1 MPPAAKRPPSI
12 NYHTDTA
19 MFQSIERRPPD
30 PILGLSAAYKSD
42 TNPDKV
48 DLGVG
53 IYKDEAGNCPVMTAV
68 KKAENKLWQIE
79 DSKSYI
85 AQAGP
90 ELFLTHTLDL
100 LLGNGHATV
109 KDKRASVVLAPGGS
123 GSLRVAAE
131 FVTRNVPN
139 TRILVSDPTWNNHI
153 PLLGSAGLKVETYPY
168 YDYTTH
174 SIKFDQMMSRLAEAK
189 KGDLV
194 LLHGCCHNPCGADL
208 SHDQW
213 DAVAEAALKQGFVP
227 FIDLAYQGLGD
238 GLVEDV
244 YGLRLMASKLPEVI
258 IASSCSKNFGLYRE
272 RTGAVTVITETA
284 AQCEAAQSQVV
295 STAREM
301 YSVPPAHGAALV
313 GMILDDAA
321 LKAEWDAELTEMRDR
336 INGLR
341 VELVNKLKEKGVDR
355 DFSFIQHE
363 KGMFSFLGLSPEQV
377 KRLVNEFS
385 IYLVGSSRINVA
397 GINKKNIGYLVDAI
411 AAVL

>member
-1 MPPAAKRPPSI
+1 
-12 NYHTDTA
+12 

-42 TNPDKV
+42 TNPKKV

-53 IYKDEAGNCPVMTAV
+53 VYKDEAGNCPVMKAV
-68 KKAENKLWQIE
+68 KTAESRLWETE

-90 ELFLTHTLDL
+90 DLFLKHTLDL
-100 LLGNGHATV
+100 LLGNDHVAV
-109 KDKRASVVLAPGGS
+109 KDKRAAVVLAPGGS
-123 GSLRVAAE
+123 GSLRLAAE
-131 FVTRNVPN
+131 FVTRNVPD

-168 YDYTTH
+168 YDYVTH
-174 SIKFDQMMSRLAEAK
+174 SIKFDQMMSRLAEAR

-208 SHDQW
+208 SPPQW

-238 GLVEDV
+238 GLVQDV
-244 YGLRLMASKLPEVI
+244 YGLRLMAGKLPEVI

-284 AQCEAAQSQVV
+284 AQCEAALSQVV

-321 LKAEWDAELTEMRDR
+321 LRAEWDAELTEMRDR

-341 VELVNKLKEKGVDR
+341 AELVNKLKQKGVDR

-363 KGMFSFLGLSPEQV
+363 KGMFSFLGLTPDQV
-377 KRLVNEFS
+377 KRLINEFS

-397 GINKKNIGYLVDAI
+397 GINKSNIDYLADSI
-411 AAVL
+411 KAVL

>member
-1 MPPAAKRPPSI
+1 
-12 NYHTDTA
+12 

-30 PILGLSAAYKSD
+30 PILGLSAAYKTD
-42 TNPDKV
+42 TNSNKV

-53 IYKDEAGNCPVMTAV
+53 VYKDEAGNCPVMAAV
-68 KKAENKLWQIE
+68 KQAENTLWQTE

-90 ELFLTHTLDL
+90 ELFLKYTAEL
-100 LLGNGHATV
+100 LLGRDHAALL
-109 KDKRASVVLAPGGS
+109 DKRVATVLAPGGS

-131 FVTRNVPN
+131 FVTNNFPD
-139 TRILVSDPTWNNHI
+139 TRCLVSDPTWNNHI
-153 PLLGSAGLKVETYPY
+153 PLLTSAGLKLELYPY

-174 SIKFDQMMSRLAEAK
+174 QIKFDQMLDTLKTAS

-194 LLHGCCHNPCGADL
+194 LIHGCCHNPCGADL
-208 SHDQW
+208 SREMWQS
-213 DAVAEAALKQGFVP
+213 VAELAQKQGFTP

-238 GLVEDV
+238 GLAEDV
-244 YGLRLMASKLPEVI
+244 YGLRLLASQLPEVLV
-258 IASSCSKNFGLYRE
+258 ASSYSKNFGLYRE
-272 RTGAVTVITETA
+272 RTGAVTLIA
-284 AQCEAAQSQVV
+284 ASAAAAEASGSQIVG
-295 STAREM
+295 TAREM
-301 YSVPPAHGAALV
+301 YSVPPAHGASLV
-313 GMILDDAA
+313 GLILDDTV
-321 LKAEWDAELTEMRDR
+321 LRAEWDAELTVMRNR

-341 VELVNKLKEKGVDR
+341 SELVAKLQAKGVDR

-377 KRLVNEFS
+377 KTLVTEYS

-397 GINKKNIGYLVDAI
+397 GINQANIDYLVESI

>member
-1 MPPAAKRPPSI
+1 
-12 NYHTDTA
+12 

-30 PILGLSAAYKSD
+30 PILGLSAAYKND
-42 TNPDKV
+42 TNPKKV

-53 IYKDEAGNCPVMTAV
+53 VYKDEAGNCPVMKAV
-68 KKAENKLWQIE
+68 KTAENKLWEIE

-90 ELFLTHTLDL
+90 DLFLKHTLDL
-100 LLGNGHATV
+100 LLGNDHVAV
-109 KDKRASVVLAPGGS
+109 QDKRASVVLAPGGS
-123 GSLRVAAE
+123 GALRVAAE

-168 YDYTTH
+168 YDYATH

-208 SHDQW
+208 SPAQW
-213 DAVAEAALKQGFVP
+213 DAVADAALQQGFVP

-272 RTGAVTVITETA
+272 RTGAVVVITETA
-284 AQCEAAQSQVV
+284 AQSEAAQSQVV

-321 LKAEWDAELTEMRDR
+321 LRTEWDAELTEMRDR

-341 VELVNKLKEKGVDR
+341 VELVSKLKAKGVDR

-377 KRLVNEFS
+377 KRLINEFS

-397 GINKKNIGYLVDAI
+397 GINKSNIDYLVNAI

>member
-1 MPPAAKRPPSI
+1 
-12 NYHTDTA
+12 

-42 TNPDKV
+42 TNPNKV

-53 IYKDEAGNCPVMTAV
+53 IYKDEQGNCPVMSAV
-68 KKAENKLWQIE
+68 KKAEQQLWETE

-90 ELFLTHTLDL
+90 ELFIKHTADL
-100 LLGNGHATV
+100 VLGKGHKALAEKRVAT
-109 KDKRASVVLAPGGS
+109 VLAPGGS

-131 FVTRNVPN
+131 FVARNFPG

-153 PLLGSAGLKVETYPY
+153 PLLGSAGLKLELYPY
-168 YDYTTH
+168 YDYANH
-174 SIKFDQMMSRLAEAK
+174 SIKFEQMLDTLKGAG

-208 SHDQW
+208 SREMWQ
-213 DAVAEAALKQGFVP
+213 AVAEAALKQGFTP

-238 GLVEDV
+238 GLDADA
-244 YGLRLMASKLPEVI
+244 YGLRLLAEQLPEVI
-258 IASSCSKNFGLYRE
+258 VASSASKNFGLYRE
-272 RTGAVTVITETA
+272 RTGAVMVVADSA
-284 AQCEAAQSQVV
+284 AAAEAANSQILV
-295 STAREM
+295 TAREM
-301 YSVPPAHGAALV
+301 YSVPPAHGASLVALV
-313 GMILDDAA
+313 LDDTA
-321 LKAEWDAELTEMRDR
+321 LRNEWDAELTEMRDR

-341 VELVNKLKEKGVDR
+341 AELVAKLQAKGVSR
-355 DFSFIQHE
+355 DFSFIQNE

-397 GINKKNIGYLVDAI
+397 GINSRNLDYLVDCI